1 MGPFV
6 IAWLAGEGIVVYRS
20 VKTQHAPPGPGQLLF
35 TSGLFV
41 LLAMLA
47 EFEKARF
54 LATALAWGYDLAAF
68 INLLDPKTAPT
79 PLASS
84 NWPPDIAPNTVI
96 IPVGDPS
103 AQNQPMF
110 LTIADALR
118 TGASAT
124 TGGVGS
130 AIGKA
135 ASAGGSGRAIGNAG
149 SLGSGSAASGIGRIA
164 GGSGNQPSN
173 DTAFGATGL
182 HLPVVAGPPAVY
194 NPGPPN
200 YTNYGPT
207 HIKSGP
213 GCSWWNIGCKI
224 ANWLA

>member
-1 MGPFV
+1 MGPF
-6 IAWLAGEGIVVYRS
+6 ILAWLAGEGIVVYRS
-20 VKTQHAPPGPGQLLF
+20 IKAQHAPPGPGQLLF

-41 LLAMLA
+41 MLAMMA

-54 LATALAWGYDLAAF
+54 LATALAWGYDIAAF
-68 INLLDPKTAPT
+68 MDLMYT
-79 PLASS
+79 PPIAAATS

-103 AQNQPMF
+103 AQNQPLF

-118 TGASAT
+118 TGASST

-130 AIGKA
+130 AIGAA
-135 ASAGGSGRAIGNAG
+135 ASKGSTGRAVGSVG
-149 SLGSGSAASGIGRIA
+149 SSGTGSVGRSLG
-164 GGSGNQPSN
+164 GGGNQPSN
-173 DTAFGATGL
+173 DIAFGASGL
-182 HLPVVAGPPAVY
+182 HLPVIAQKPQVY

-200 YTNYGPT
+200 YPTAT
-207 HIKSGP
+207 HIRSGG
-213 GCSWWNIGCKI
+213 GCQWWNIGCKI

>member
-6 IAWLAGEGIVVYRS
+6 IAWLAGEGIVIYRS
-20 VKTQHAPPGPGQLLF
+20 VKTQKAPPGPGQLLF

-41 LLAMLA
+41 LLAMMA

-54 LATALAWGYDLAAF
+54 LATALAWGYDIAAFMDLTLNPPATLAA
-68 INLLDPKTAPT
+68 
-79 PLASS
+79 S
-84 NWPPDIAPNTVI
+84 NWPPDLAPNTVI
-96 IPVGDPS
+96 IPTGDPS

-135 ASAGGSGRAIGNAG
+135 ASTGATGRAGGLSTPSGAGGSIGR
-149 SLGSGSAASGIGRIA
+149 SLG
-164 GGSGNQPSN
+164 GGGNQPSN
-173 DTAFGATGL
+173 DIAFGASGL
-182 HLPVVAGPPAVY
+182 HLPVIAAPPKVY

-200 YTNYGPT
+200 YPTYQT
-207 HIKSGP
+207 HIKSGS
-213 GCSWWNIGCKI
+213 GCQWWNIGCKI